1 MLQNKKTNLEKN
13 TFQFDVD
20 VAWSKIQDKYNT
32 AFDEIAAGTQIE
44 GFRRGKAPKDVLL
57 KHINKDDVYKKLVQL
72 LIPEIYAEL
81 VKQEDLKPLVPP
93 QVSLLKAKENEDWSL
108 RFLVAEKPIVDLM
121 DYKSEVKNAILE
133 EKKSDI
139 WVPGKDKQKES
150 DAQKKEQQSR
160 LLNKILETLLI
171 KTKVEISNLIIEQ
184 ELNKKLSQLLD
195 DVNKIGLTV
204 ESYLE
209 SKKETI
215 DSIKNKFK
223 KEIEDTYKL
232 EFIFEAIA
240 EEAKLTVEK
249 ADIDALITQTKD
261 EASRQQI
268 EQNSYFY
275 ASILR
280 RQKTIDY
287 LLSL

>member
-171 KTKVEISNLIIEQ
+171 KTKVEISDLIIEQ

>member
-1 MLQNKKTNLEKN
+1 MIGS
-13 TFQFDVD
+13 
-20 VAWSKIQDKYNT
+20 W
-32 AFDEIAAGTQIE
+32 AF
-44 GFRRGKAPKDVLL
+44 
-57 KHINKDDVYKKLVQL
+57 
-72 LIPEIYAEL
+72 
-81 VKQEDLKPLVPP
+81 
-93 QVSLLKAKENEDWSL
+93 
-108 RFLVAEKPIVDLM
+108 
-121 DYKSEVKNAILE
+121 
-133 EKKSDI
+133 
-139 WVPGKDKQKES
+139 S
-150 DAQKKEQQSR
+150 DADGDNQIS
-160 LLNKILETLLI
+160 NETKWFNNSI
-171 KTKVEISNLIIEQ
+171 EISDLIIEQ

-249 ADIDALITQTKD
+249 ADIDTLITQTKD

>member
-1 MLQNKKTNLEKN
+1 MTNSIKKDLGKN
-13 TFQFDVD
+13 TFQFDVN
-20 VAWSKIQDKYNT
+20 VTWSQVQDKYDA
-32 AFDEIAAGTQIE
+32 AFDQIAAETQIE
-44 GFRRGKAPKDVLL
+44 GFRRGKAPKNILS
-57 KHINKDDVYKKLVQL
+57 KHIKKDLVYKKLVEL
-72 LIPEIYAEL
+72 LIPELYSDLI
-81 VKQEDLKPLVPP
+81 KQEDLKPLVPP